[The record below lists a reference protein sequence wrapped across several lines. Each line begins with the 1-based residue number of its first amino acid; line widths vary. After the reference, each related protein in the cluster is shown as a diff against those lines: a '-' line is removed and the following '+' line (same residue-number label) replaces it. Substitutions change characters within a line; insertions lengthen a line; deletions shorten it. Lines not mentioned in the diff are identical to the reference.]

1 MRLRGSAEVVQFSAL
16 TTELAGMLDLAVTF
30 CSDLGIEAEELVA
43 RGDVTD
49 GAVEAEIVVVVCRV
63 TLST

>member
-1 MRLRGSAEVVQFSAL
+1 
-16 TTELAGMLDLAVTF
+16 MLDLAVTF

-49 GAVEAEIVVVVCRV
+49 GAVEAEIVVVVDAGVDGGAFSGLTWARIPA
-63 TLST
+63 